1 MLRISYRNMLL
12 LLAAALVVGGCASTR
27 NAGGAQVAVTPAPYI
42 VMPDSAGNV
51 AVDVAL
57 EIPDHYFGRRSR
69 LLIMPAIVKDTVIV
83 AEMDS
88 VAVDAPIYAKKLYR
102 KEVLEDYEDT
112 FTGQK
117 RALRKMSDTV
127 LVHCN
132 DSVSLG
138 EYADGSRIV
147 AFVSADGCGR
157 CRAVDTLDLG
167 GISDPGNLIS
177 PVFRMMEPEMLPQV
191 KEGRG
196 EAELQFVINRH
207 DINLSLG
214 RNKEEM
220 ERMFEALYPIVADS
234 LARIEV
240 SFYGMASADGPLGF
254 NTRLAESRARAAKDW
269 LISEIPGLAD
279 TSRVTL
285 TTGSRPEG
293 WAPVLRAM
301 TGAGAKDSASVKE
314 IISRYADDN
323 DDVQER
329 FIRRLPCWRL
339 IRDNF
344 LQKDRKVTY
353 VYRYSTRRF
362 ASDAEMLDMYAA
374 SPESLNENE
383 LLRVSLLIEEP
394 SEKTDVYRTVLEYYP
409 QSQVAINNLSVML
422 ASAGETSQAMSVLED
437 GMGTEA
443 AEYNMGLLKAVAKDY
458 ISAYRLLLPFAD
470 INTAIVAICVG
481 EYGEAAR
488 IMDTVE
494 DLSPLAEYVRALIAV
509 HDADADAFFTHL
521 EAAVSDASL
530 KDRAETDAML
540 DAFRNDAR
548 FDVIME

>member
-1 MLRISYRNMLL
+1 MLL

-127 LVHCN
+127 LVHCS

-293 WAPVLRAM
+293 WGPVLRAM

-540 DAFRNDAR
+540 DAFRDDAR

>member
-1 MLRISYRNMLL
+1 MLL

-83 AEMDS
+83 TEMDS

-127 LVHCN
+127 LVHCS

-293 WAPVLRAM
+293 WGPVLRAM

-540 DAFRNDAR
+540 DAFRDDAR